1 MKNNETKCK
10 DVLRWQ
16 CVLRCY
22 FVPSKTFSRN
32 KTYKIV
38 HLVPLKTFSRN
49 KTRGTSDFLTF
60 MTWGSG
66 KEKVMRLATLRV
78 PFLCSLPEGPLHASW
93 SSRPE
98 AVGLFHLKALTG
110 ASSWRPSNEKARRDA
125 PSFMTFAERRRFE
138 LLIPFRGIHAFQACL
153 LSHSSISPITTLS
166 AHETRKQDCKYTNY
180 L

>member
-49 KTRGTSDFLTF
+49 KMRGTSDF
-60 MTWGSG
+60 S
-66 KEKVMRLATLRV
+66 RL
-78 PFLCSLPEGPLHASW
+78 
-93 SSRPE
+93 
-98 AVGLFHLKALTG
+98 
-110 ASSWRPSNEKARRDA
+110 
-125 PSFMTFAERRRFE
+125 
-138 LLIPFRGIHAFQACL
+138 
-153 LSHSSISPITTLS
+153 
-166 AHETRKQDCKYTNY
+166 
-180 L
+180 